1 MLVLCPQVGA
11 EHDCAGRGCVARGRL
26 RERGTAAVP
35 LGNRGRG
42 RPHRTV
48 RLMTLPVNA
57 PEVVRPMIEW
67 VPLEAGKRATLGD
80 VAVQGRAGE
89 LQRQVPGARLV
100 VAAEGVGAALRVL
113 ATAAVVVR
121 LRFRRSPGE

>member
-1 MLVLCPQVGA
+1 
-11 EHDCAGRGCVARGRL
+11 
-26 RERGTAAVP
+26 
-35 LGNRGRG
+35 
-42 RPHRTV
+42 
-48 RLMTLPVNA
+48 MTLPVNA

-100 VAAEGVGAALRVL
+100 VAAEGVGAAAQGAGDGGGGGPAEVPAQPR
-113 ATAAVVVR
+113 
-121 LRFRRSPGE
+121 

>member
-1 MLVLCPQVGA
+1 
-11 EHDCAGRGCVARGRL
+11 
-26 RERGTAAVP
+26 
-35 LGNRGRG
+35 
-42 RPHRTV
+42 
-48 RLMTLPVNA
+48 MTLPVNA

-80 VAVQGRAGE
+80 VAVRGRVGE